1 MPHRRLFFPVVTK
14 QCRDTAPI
22 NPATRAHLRVRQR
35 GGREISFPRTRSDK
49 FTVKKTLGSGTIRGR
64 RQKSGREK
72 KKEEDIL
79 EELCDVLPA
88 TLGPHP
94 RVCVVVERGS
104 HHVLLHFD
112 AVLLALVAVIVR
124 HVEPGKDQEGQRAES
139 EVRLDFTNLNNTSP
153 FAIRHLNLNK

>member
-1 MPHRRLFFPVVTK
+1 MI
-14 QCRDTAPI
+14 Q
-22 NPATRAHLRVRQR
+22 
-35 GGREISFPRTRSDK
+35 
-49 FTVKKTLGSGTIRGR
+49 GR
-64 RQKSGREK
+64 RQESGRGKK

-112 AVLLALVAVIVR
+112 AVLLALVAVIMR
-124 HVEPGKDQEGQRAES
+124 HVEPGKGQTGQRAES
-139 EVRLDFTNLNNTSP
+139 EVCEFSRTEKSSL
-153 FAIRHLNLNK
+153 AIRHPE